1 MNKLESTANAT
12 EGDTTMRF
20 FTATALAALIAAPAL
35 AEGWKDDYQVL
46 KFGILSSENEQDR
59 LMRNEPLR
67 IYLEDML
74 GVQVEIFTAGNY
86 DGVIQAIAADQIE
99 IARLGSSAYAA
110 AYTATDGGVIPTLT
124 TLAKDGSTGYYS
136 IVVTRCDSG
145 ITSLEDAK
153 GKVHA
158 FADPDSTSGYA
169 VPYFN
174 MIEREGFKPEDHFG
188 TVTFSGSHEA
198 GVTGVVNGTFDTAAT
213 YQDNDAAGIYQRME
227 EKGMIEPGL
236 VCKIWE
242 SPEITSGPWTFR
254 KNLPEALIEEVS
266 AAIESFPTAD
276 PEGYKLYSSFTEDDP
291 NPEIGFTR
299 VDSERY
305 QWIVDMR
312 AWIKEQRRSGS

>member
-1 MNKLESTANAT
+1 
-12 EGDTTMRF
+12 MRF
-20 FTATALAALIAAPAL
+20 ITATALAALIAAPAL

-46 KFGILSSENEQDR
+46 KFGILSGENEKDR
-59 LMRNEPLR
+59 LKRNEPMR
-67 IYLEDML
+67 AYLEETL
-74 GVQVEIFTAGNY
+74 GVEVEIFTAGNY
-86 DGVIQAIAADQIE
+86 DGVIQALAADQIE

-110 AYTATDGGVIPTLT
+110 AYTATDGGVVPTLT
-124 TLAKDGSTGYYS
+124 TLKKDGSTGYYS

-145 ITSLEDAK
+145 IENLDDAA

-174 MIEREGFKPEDHFG
+174 MVEREGFKPEDHFG

-213 YQDNDAAGIYQRME
+213 YQNNNADGVYQRME
-227 EKGMIEPGL
+227 NKGMIESGQ

-254 KNLPEALIEEVS
+254 KNLPEALIEDVTV
-266 AAIESFPTAD
+266 AIEGFPEVD
-276 PEGYKLYSSFTEDDP
+276 PEGYKQYSSWTAEDP
-291 NPEIGFTR
+291 NPDTGFMR
-299 VDSERY
+299 VDTERY
-305 QWIVDMR
+305 TWIVDMR
-312 AWIKEQRRSGS
+312 DWIKEQRRSGS